1 MSIGK
6 TLLCSAWLPA
16 GIAVAF
22 VAGDFDTGPSTD
34 SPLALVHTFLLMSL
48 LMWPLGIPLAFAVRT
63 LLRYSKPLAW
73 CVAAAGAPL
82 SVWMFFLSVPLPS
95 FANATVVGLLAWL
108 LAGCV
113 ALANR
118 AFERPL

>member
-1 MSIGK
+1 MSVGK

-22 VAGDFDTGPSTD
+22 VAGDFDTGPATG
-34 SPLALVHTFLLMSL
+34 SPLVLVGASL
-48 LMWPLGIPLAFAVRT
+48 LMWSLGIPLAFSVRT
-63 LLRYSKPLAW
+63 LLRHSKPLAW
-73 CVAAAGAPL
+73 CVAAVGAPL

-118 AFERPL
+118 R